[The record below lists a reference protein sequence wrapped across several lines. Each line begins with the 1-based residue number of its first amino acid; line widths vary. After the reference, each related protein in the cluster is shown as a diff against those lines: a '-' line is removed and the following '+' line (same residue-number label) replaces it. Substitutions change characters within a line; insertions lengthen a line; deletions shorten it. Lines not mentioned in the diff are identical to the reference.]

1 MLGHIAMQNAPAIV
15 ADEEEAVKHR
25 EGDRGNGEEIHRSYS
40 FPMVT
45 KKGEP
50 TLGSIGV
57 PGHPFHPAGNRS
69 FGNVK
74 TEHKKFSMDAGSSPS
89 LVLRHHLA
97 NEIPDLFRC
106 PSSPD
111 GLSNFRNHAPV
122 PTESSPVPSDHR
134 FRIDRN
140 QDLFPSGGPEH
151 VRQNPEGLIEY
162 CEPWPGMPSLQRCEL
177 LAKSQ
182 VLKKQLAPSAEHAPN
197 RSEQKRKQV
206 HHVML
211 LSHLPC
217 GREGR
222 ILLKSQQNRILARDT
237 STAEFLERG

>member
-1 MLGHIAMQNAPAIV
+1 
-15 ADEEEAVKHR
+15 
-25 EGDRGNGEEIHRSYS
+25 
-40 FPMVT
+40 
-45 KKGEP
+45 
-50 TLGSIGV
+50 
-57 PGHPFHPAGNRS
+57 
-69 FGNVK
+69 
-74 TEHKKFSMDAGSSPS
+74 
-89 LVLRHHLA
+89 
-97 NEIPDLFRC
+97 
-106 PSSPD
+106 
-111 GLSNFRNHAPV
+111 
-122 PTESSPVPSDHR
+122 VPSDHR
-134 FRIDRN
+134 FWSDHN

-197 RSEQKRKQV
+197 RSEQERKQV

-222 ILLKSQQNRILARDT
+222 ILLKSQQNRILARHNWDLFIRKLT
-237 STAEFLERG
+237 EN

>member
-1 MLGHIAMQNAPAIV
+1 
-15 ADEEEAVKHR
+15 
-25 EGDRGNGEEIHRSYS
+25 
-40 FPMVT
+40 MVT

-74 TEHKKFSMDAGSSPS
+74 TEHEKFYMDAGSSPS
-89 LVLRHHLA
+89 GVLRHHLA
-97 NEIPDLFRC
+97 DEIPDFFRR
-106 PSSPD
+106 SSSSY

-134 FRIDRN
+134 FRSNHN
-140 QDLFPSGGPEH
+140 QDLFPSGGPEQ
-151 VRQNPEGLIEY
+151 VRQNPEGLIQY

-182 VLKKQLAPSAEHAPN
+182 VLKKHIAPSAEHAPN
-197 RSEQKRKQV
+197 RSEQKPKQV
-206 HHVML
+206 HHAML

-222 ILLKSQQNRILARDT
+222 ILLKSQQNRILSRNSRRRIAQK
-237 STAEFLERG
+237 FLLLSKRNDAILPVGNLKVDSP

>member
-1 MLGHIAMQNAPAIV
+1 MLCVQSVIFWYPACR
-15 ADEEEAVKHR
+15 AKRTHSR
-25 EGDRGNGEEIHRSYS
+25 
-40 FPMVT
+40 
-45 KKGEP
+45 
-50 TLGSIGV
+50 
-57 PGHPFHPAGNRS
+57 GHPFHPPGNRS

-74 TEHKKFSMDAGSSPS
+74 TEHKNFSVDARSSPS
-89 LVLRHHLA
+89 RVLRRHLA

-111 GLSNFRNHAPV
+111 GLLNFRNHAPV

-134 FRIDRN
+134 FRSDHN

-151 VRQNPEGLIEY
+151 VRQNPKGLIEY

-182 VLKKQLAPSAEHAPN
+182 VFKKQLAPSAEHAN

-206 HHVML
+206 H
-211 LSHLPC
+211 LSC
-217 GREGR
+217 CYR
-222 ILLKSQQNRILARDT
+222 ILLVEEKGVSC
-237 STAEFLERG
+237 